1 MANPIEL
8 ISNKAPESKPASL
21 LSTAP
26 ETLSGSPTQ
35 AFWNKNGFSRDY
47 DVGKLY
53 GSMGN
58 ANDGNMGEF
67 FTKFANLLI
76 VLVNQYSK
84 DSKTENTTYTETYDI
99 FRAALAE
106 MVKMAGM
113 NPTVQNNARFLAS
126 MQGFFD
132 GYIKNTGIT
141 GRL

>member
-1 MANPIEL
+1 MANPLEL
-8 ISNKAPESKPASL
+8 ISGNLTEELPDKK
-21 LSTAP
+21 
-26 ETLSGSPTQ
+26 SGDSSPTET
-35 AFWNKNGFSRDY
+35 FWNKNGYGRDY
-47 DVGKLY
+47 DTGKLY

-58 ANDGNMGEF
+58 VNDGNINEF
-67 FTKFANLLI
+67 LTKFSNLLI
-76 VLVNQYSK
+76 VLINQYAK
-84 DSKTENTTYTETYDI
+84 DSKTENTTYSEAYDV
-99 FRAALAE
+99 FRSTLAM